1 MNSRTVIIG
10 YGIKI
15 KGEIMTSVLNAIGA
29 ISLLALW
36 LVASICLILQIK
48 NANTFRQRKKII
60 DAIQAYNDWCI
71 KEHRFGEVVSC
82 EHLRD
87 YDSCLMDIF
96 DWGCKNILPE
106 QEYRLIEPF
115 ISK

>member
-15 KGEIMTSVLNAIGA
+15 KGEIMTSMLNAIET
-29 ISLLALW
+29 IILLALW
-36 LVASICLILQIK
+36 LVASICLILLIK
-48 NANTFRQRKKII
+48 SENTFRQRNKII

-71 KEHRFGEVVSC
+71 KEHQFGEVVSY